1 MSETKDTF
9 GVGFRPQHYGWV
21 TTHRPSEID
30 VFEIVSENFMGV
42 GGRPKYFLEKLREN
56 YPIMMHGVSL
66 SIGSKGPFDPLY
78 LKQLKALA
86 DFVEPT
92 MISDHLSW
100 GQLAQRNSH
109 DLLPIAYTNE
119 SMDELVGKIGY
130 LQDFLGRRFFLE
142 NPSAYVAFQSA
153 DYDEAGFFAELLKR
167 SGAGILL
174 DVNNLYVNLKNLN
187 QDPEDFLR
195 ALRKEDVG
203 YFHLAGHSDQG
214 DVLVDTHDHPVTDTV
229 WSLYGK
235 AREYFPGT
243 PAVVEWDGNI
253 PEFPVL
259 LDECNKARFYSKN
272 SKLPLLSPVSIP
284 GHKDGAVETNSAK
297 GNLYNYSKFFEQI
310 IRPFGIEED
319 GTANL
324 KADLPVKASTGLKVY
339 NHAYF
344 LRLEEVLVDT
354 FAALFFVC
362 EEEGFRYL
370 VAAYLESHP
379 PMGSSLKTVGAHLA
393 SFLRD
398 PDSEAKVDFD
408 FGVPLN
414 VLADIAAMEWA
425 RSECFMA
432 PDSSHALNPE
442 RLKEFTPELWESA
455 IFKTSGSSR
464 LVNCDY
470 DILPVLHALDREE
483 APSPPDEGASQY
495 LLYRQDF
502 AVLELSITGEEARL
516 IEALGRGVTL
526 MEACDALA
534 FDRPGHYGT
543 EMISLV
549 AGKLLDWSSK
559 GLIELS
565 ERKNL
570 RPTKAAVSEASLS

>member
-78 LKQLKALA
+78 LKQLKELA
-86 DFVEPT
+86 DFVQPM

-130 LQDFLGRRFFLE
+130 LQDYLGRRFLLE
-142 NPSAYVAFQSA
+142 NPSAYVAFRSA

-167 SGAGILL
+167 TGAGILL

-195 ALRKEDVG
+195 ALRPEDVG

-272 SKLPLLSPVSIP
+272 SRLPLPTSLPVEPKADEIQVAS
-284 GHKDGAVETNSAK
+284 KS
-297 GNLYNYSKFFEQI
+297 NLYNYSKFFEQI
-310 IRPFGIEED
+310 VRPFGIEDE
-319 GTANL
+319 GTQNL
-324 KADLPVKASTGLKVY
+324 KADLPVKANTGLKVY

-354 FAALFFVC
+354 FAGLFFVC

-370 VAAYLESHP
+370 VAAYLGSHP
-379 PMGSSLKTVGAHLA
+379 PMGSSLKTVGANLA

-398 PDSEAKVDFD
+398 PESEAKVDFD

-414 VLADIAAMEWA
+414 VLGDIAALEWA
-425 RSECFMA
+425 RSESFMA
-432 PDSSHALNPE
+432 SDSLKALHPE
-442 RLKEFTPELWESA
+442 RLKGFTPDLWETA
-455 IFKTSGSSR
+455 IFKTTAHVR
-464 LVNCDY
+464 LVRCDY

-483 APSPPDEGASQY
+483 APSPPDEATSHY

-502 AVLELSITGEEARL
+502 AVIELAVGEQDARL
-516 IEALGRGVTL
+516 LEGLSRGMTL
-526 MEACDALA
+526 MEACDTA
-534 FDRPGHYGT
+534 FLDKPGHYGT
-543 EMISLV
+543 EMISVL
-549 AGKLLDWSSK
+549 ASKLLDWSGK
-559 GLIELS
+559 GLIELDDP
-565 ERKNL
+565 
-570 RPTKAAVSEASLS
+570 RPVRLNKGAVSEAHLS